1 MSYLEIQLL
10 LDKFISGED
19 VSLSLA
25 NQLEVLIDNQFPD
38 DDYLQETVEMLACYR
53 PGGGDWVL
61 SVEVLHCRLVSTK
74 KYILSL
80 G

>member
-38 DDYLQETVEMLACYR
+38 DDYLQETV
-53 PGGGDWVL
+53 
-61 SVEVLHCRLVSTK
+61 
-74 KYILSL
+74 
-80 G
+80 